1 MPFSE
6 VPRIELSQ
14 DGTVTFFVNVGGFR
28 VGTPVEI
35 SGYATQTNGAIATF
49 RDVQLMPSGDPEEGV
64 ILPVSGVPV
73 IGSAFTADEPITVVA
88 RAADV
93 WITTLDLD
101 TGGKALSQEIEAAK
115 ARSGQVN
122 IRAAW
127 RSDENYH
134 SVYSAAPSSE
144 ESRPATSLL
153 RHGTWWDRVK
163 SEPLNEVMG
172 GRFTRLFPN
181 LPTASFKQRDL
192 EELARVMIAPEEPE
206 QERRDDPEENQGIPA
221 AYTYLG
227 QFIDHDLT
235 FDPISH
241 LRETL
246 TPAQLQA
253 LVDFRTP
260 RFDLDN
266 LYGRGPDDQ
275 PYLYKK
281 GGIRMLLG
289 EPMSG
294 DPFDPGAVQLPRG
307 PSGRALIG
315 DPRNDENR
323 IVAQLHAIFLRFHNR
338 VVRKL
343 REKNKHVS
351 FRDVRD
357 QVRWHYQWIL
367 VNDFL
372 PTILDKQT
380 YKSVFPDPFRYVTTI
395 PRLRENDLELMPV
408 EFSVAAYRF
417 GHSMIRP
424 QYRLNAAIERP
435 IFSDDTADLGGFRPI
450 PAAWAID
457 WQLFI
462 KLGPDAGPAPQL
474 SYKIDTSL
482 VHPLGNLPRR
492 IAKDPSSLALRNL
505 ERGATFQLP
514 SGQQVARALGMK
526 PLADKKL
533 LIGQA
538 IVQSPMPPS
547 ITDVASGFAG
557 NAPLWAYILAEAQV
571 MSWKNASGPV
581 SDKTPIRLGPVGGRL
596 VAEVFASLLRG
607 DRTSYL
613 YAEPTFKPIP
623 DFTRRGTFGLAQLIN
638 VVLGR
643 AP

>member
-1 MPFSE
+1 
-6 VPRIELSQ
+6 
-14 DGTVTFFVNVGGFR
+14 
-28 VGTPVEI
+28 
-35 SGYATQTNGAIATF
+35 
-49 RDVQLMPSGDPEEGV
+49 
-64 ILPVSGVPV
+64 
-73 IGSAFTADEPITVVA
+73 
-88 RAADV
+88 
-93 WITTLDLD
+93 
-101 TGGKALSQEIEAAK
+101 
-115 ARSGQVN
+115 
-122 IRAAW
+122 
-127 RSDENYH
+127 
-134 SVYSAAPSSE
+134 
-144 ESRPATSLL
+144 
-153 RHGTWWDRVK
+153 
-163 SEPLNEVMG
+163 
-172 GRFTRLFPN
+172 
-181 LPTASFKQRDL
+181 
-192 EELARVMIAPEEPE
+192 
-206 QERRDDPEENQGIPA
+206 
-221 AYTYLG
+221 
-227 QFIDHDLT
+227 
-235 FDPISH
+235 
-241 LRETL
+241 
-246 TPAQLQA
+246 
-253 LVDFRTP
+253 
-260 RFDLDN
+260 
-266 LYGRGPDDQ
+266 
-275 PYLYKK
+275 
-281 GGIRMLLG
+281 
-289 EPMSG
+289 
-294 DPFDPGAVQLPRG
+294 
-307 PSGRALIG
+307 
-315 DPRNDENR
+315 
-323 IVAQLHAIFLRFHNR
+323 
-338 VVRKL
+338 
-343 REKNKHVS
+343 
-351 FRDVRD
+351 
-357 QVRWHYQWIL
+357 
-367 VNDFL
+367 
-372 PTILDKQT
+372 
-380 YKSVFPDPFRYVTTI
+380 
-395 PRLRENDLELMPV
+395 MPV

-533 LIGQA
+533 LIGKA

-557 NAPLWAYILAEAQV
+557 NAPLWAYILSEAQV